1 MDSSTSN
8 PETWE
13 LGRIYLRQC
22 DLENAKTHLTREL
35 EARHRAR
42 DLDGFSGGLPIL
54 LRLLAEEM
62 AFAEIGT
69 WIAKLRELLP
79 EGSESSHVG
88 LATDGSAHGAAI
100 DYTVGISEIYQG
112 RRAEAL
118 ICFMRA
124 QRKATLEGNRR
135 IALQAEFGSWGVKSQ
150 SGLHDEVLRGLA
162 LFISKIPAEET
173 ELRIAANVLRAVAAR
188 EMNRPLEASA
198 LLDQAEALA
207 QEQMNL
213 FMIANIFY
221 ARGALAEKLGE
232 TDKALSFLELAQSL
246 SENRSLKHLKVQ
258 VDRKIAVLRPAAPV
272 KGLFLIES
280 PEAVHA
286 RWGTH
291 EVSFRGQELL
301 VELLKLFMEHK
312 DSGLDKETIVK
323 NVWKEEYD
331 PRVHDNKIYVTVH
344 RLKRLLKNLGTTSP
358 SLLKNQKGYRLN
370 PVFFTQGGPL

>member
-1 MDSSTSN
+1 MDSSTSK
-8 PETWE
+8 PAQTEPWE
-13 LGRIYLRQC
+13 LGRIYLRRC
-22 DLENAKTHLTREL
+22 DLEQAKTHLTREL
-35 EARHRAR
+35 EARFHAR

-62 AFAEIGT
+62 AFAEIGE

-79 EGSESSHVG
+79 EGSDDERSG
-88 LATDGSAHGAAI
+88 AI
-100 DYTVGISEIYQG
+100 DYTIGISEIYQG

-124 QRKATLEGNRR
+124 QRNATLEGNRR

-162 LFISKIPAEET
+162 LFISKIPQEET
-173 ELRIAANVLRAVAAR
+173 ELRIAACVLRAVAAR
-188 EMNRPLEASA
+188 EMSRPLEASA
-198 LLDQAEALA
+198 LLDQAELLA

-221 ARGALAEKLGE
+221 ARGALAEKQGE

-246 SENRSLKHLKVQ
+246 SENRSLKHLKIQ

-272 KGLFLIES
+272 AGLFLVES

-286 RWGTH
+286 RWGTQ

-301 VELLKLFMEHK
+301 VDLLKLFMEHK